1 MRAIVA
7 LVGLGGFAHASPQPW
22 SVDVT
27 YRGTASITTAGDD
40 VPSAYAS
47 SLVTRIEHATGRWF
61 VGAVIAIGVPRV
73 MSQAESSISGGFHHV
88 LRDGVCVR
96 GPTTQLHCG
105 PTLRLDYA
113 LDFGVTMVMPQIWGA
128 GGADFLYYGP
138 AVRPRVSYHA
148 SWPTR
153 SGKEIGFAATLG
165 LAAVYGT
172 NMAMETVDRRSAF
185 RLEPSLELGGTIR
198 F

>member
-1 MRAIVA
+1 MFTAA
-7 LVGLGGFAHASPQPW
+7 AHANPQPW

-47 SLVTRIEHATGRWF
+47 SLVTRVEHTTGRWF
-61 VGAVIAIGVPRV
+61 LGAVIAIGVPRV
-73 MSQAESSISGGFHHV
+73 TSQGETSISGGFRHV
-88 LRDGVCVR
+88 LRDGVCLR
-96 GPTTQLHCG
+96 GLTTEVHCG

-113 LDFGVTMVMPQIWGA
+113 LDFGVTMLMPTMWGA
-128 GGADFLYYGP
+128 DRTGEDGLVYYGP
-138 AVRPRVSYHA
+138 AARPRVSYHA

-153 SGKEIGFAATLG
+153 SGKQLGLTATLG
-165 LAAVYGT
+165 LAAVYGS
-172 NMAMETVDRRSAF
+172 NMAMEAADRRASF